1 MCSLPVWL
9 HILARRG
16 VDPTRMTARARR
28 NEVDV
33 SDLSTD
39 AEFLVFG
46 HFTEDEDDEGFKAT
60 RWLPAADVCDL
71 PEFEEKASDLNALLE
86 GVRDSLLPVQGVA
99 QAQAQAF

>member
-16 VDPTRMTARARR
+16 ADPTRLTARARR
-28 NEVDV
+28 NELDI
-33 SDLSTD
+33 SELSIG

-71 PEFEEKASDLNALLE
+71 PEFATKTDNL
-86 GVRDSLLPVQGVA
+86 VRAARGRARLAGA
-99 QAQAQAF
+99 RRR